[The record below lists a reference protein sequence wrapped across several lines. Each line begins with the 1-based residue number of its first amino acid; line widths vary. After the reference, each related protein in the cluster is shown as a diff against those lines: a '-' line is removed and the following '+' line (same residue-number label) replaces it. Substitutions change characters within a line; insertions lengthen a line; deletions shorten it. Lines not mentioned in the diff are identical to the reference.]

1 MALDEA
7 ILMSVTAEEA
17 PPTLRLYAWDPPC
30 LSIGYAQP
38 VADVDQKMLAKY
50 GWDLVR
56 RPTGGRA
63 ILHTDELTYAVV
75 GSSIDQFI
83 GGGVLE
89 TYKRISRGLVASLT
103 LLGMS
108 VEVQPDL
115 SIPEEQRSN
124 PVCFQVPS
132 AYEIT
137 VNGRKIIGSAQVRR
151 RGGVLQHGS
160 LPLRGDI
167 TRICQVLRFE
177 DEAARLQA
185 VQFLHNRAA
194 TVEDLLGSSITWQK
208 VADAVLQGF
217 REALDL
223 DLELDTPSDSEITQA
238 KKLTSSCYS
247 DPGWTE
253 RV

>member
-1 MALDEA
+1 
-7 ILMSVTAEEA
+7 
-17 PPTLRLYAWDPPC
+17 
-30 LSIGYAQP
+30 
-38 VADVDQKMLAKY
+38 
-50 GWDLVR
+50 
-56 RPTGGRA
+56 
-63 ILHTDELTYAVV
+63 
-75 GSSIDQFI
+75 
-83 GGGVLE
+83 
-89 TYKRISRGLVASLT
+89 
-103 LLGMS
+103 
-108 VEVQPDL
+108 
-115 SIPEEQRSN
+115 
-124 PVCFQVPS
+124 
-132 AYEIT
+132 
-137 VNGRKIIGSAQVRR
+137 
-151 RGGVLQHGS
+151 
-160 LPLRGDI
+160 
-167 TRICQVLRFE
+167 VLRFE